1 VWEATAGGRRIVL
14 VQGCLWGGPQAA
26 ILVEELACLGVRDV
40 IGSGVA
46 GSLVESMPKGTQIV
60 GAGGIVIDTTSRAY
74 TSADRVAPDPALLDA
89 AVRVAE
95 AHGIALSAAQITG
108 VDALY
113 RETPD
118 DVRRW
123 LALGADAVNMETP
136 VLYASSAVCGMRA
149 LWLGHVS
156 DRLSLTAQHW
166 ESWQRPAA
174 LTDITVALTVAL
186 LEHLPSAAS

>member
-40 IGSGVA
+40 IGFGIA
-46 GSLVESMPKGTQIV
+46 GSLVESVPKGTQIV

-74 TSADRVAPDPALLDA
+74 TPTASRPIRCCSTSRCAWRRPTALRHRRRNHRRRRALSRDARRRATLARPGCGCRQHGDAA
-89 AVRVAE
+89 AVR
-95 AHGIALSAAQITG
+95 G
-108 VDALY
+108 
-113 RETPD
+113 
-118 DVRRW
+118 VRR
-123 LALGADAVNMETP
+123 LGHA
-136 VLYASSAVCGMRA
+136 A

-166 ESWQRPAA
+166 ESWQRPARSPTSR
-174 LTDITVALTVAL
+174 LR
-186 LEHLPSAAS
+186 